1 MGFPAYSVFVVHF
14 FLELISQIV
23 RMYMLCSLVK
33 FSIKEF
39 LCEICPKIVSVV
51 GVSIILRLFCL
62 AYMDQ
67 SIMRL
72 VVVVFISFISTSI
85 AVYCLGLTSNERYF
99 IKEKVILRLY
109 KK

>member
-1 MGFPAYSVFVVHF
+1 MSEDCERGGSIYHSTFVLFV
-14 FLELISQIV
+14 
-23 RMYMLCSLVK
+23 YM
-33 FSIKEF
+33 EQ
-39 LCEICPKIVSVV
+39 
-51 GVSIILRLFCL
+51 SII
-62 AYMDQ
+62 
-67 SIMRL
+67 RL

>member
-1 MGFPAYSVFVVHF
+1 
-14 FLELISQIV
+14 
-23 RMYMLCSLVK
+23 MY
-33 FSIKEF
+33 EF

-51 GVSIILRLFCL
+51 GVSIILPLFFFV
-62 AYMDQ
+62 YMEQ
-67 SIMRL
+67 SIIRL